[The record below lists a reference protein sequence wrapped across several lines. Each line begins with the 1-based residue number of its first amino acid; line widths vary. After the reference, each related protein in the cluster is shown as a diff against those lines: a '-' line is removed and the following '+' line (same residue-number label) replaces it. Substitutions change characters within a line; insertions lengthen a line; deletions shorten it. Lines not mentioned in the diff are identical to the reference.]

1 MPAQYL
7 KTSEVKKIAHNLDMR
22 ISQQVII
29 DSNHLVGELLK
40 KLLKRAAQRAKENRR
55 KTILPRDL

>member
-1 MPAQYL
+1 MPVQYL

-29 DSNHLVGELLK
+29 DSNRMVGELLK

-55 KTILPRDL
+55 KTIMSRDL